1 MKHVKKL
8 LSAVLVL
15 VLALTMVLPV
25 AAEGTNTLTIKSKTS
40 GHTYQAYQVFAGTLD
55 NADKVLSDITW
66 GSAIPEES
74 QADTLAKIKKITAG
88 NPATPL
94 FADCKT
100 AADVAAVLGEH
111 KNDAELVDKFA
122 TVISGC
128 VQGNPATNGDGEPAV
143 NEAGEYVYQISNL
156 DDGYY
161 FVNEAAQKSETGNS
175 YTKFM
180 LQVVGNTEVNAKTD
194 VPTAEK
200 KVNENEKYPDANNPY
215 GNGYN
220 DVADYNIGDKVPF
233 SFYSKVPDMS
243 NFETYKYIFRD
254 EMSTGLTFNNDVV
267 VTIGTTTLTK
277 DTDYTVTPTEKG
289 FKVEI
294 INLKDITAATKDAE
308 IRVDFT
314 ARLNE
319 NAAVGLPGNPNTMT
333 LEYSNNPNDTNE
345 TTTGNPDTVIVFT
358 YEIDVNKVDGKDKTP
373 LDGVQFKLYRKVTG
387 EDGTTVN
394 EYVTVEG
401 GKVTGWATTK
411 EGGTTLTTASG
422 GTFAVSGLDAG
433 TYYLEETQPK
443 EGYNTLA
450 ESVELTIKATTKNGQ
465 DWAGGPTDGATALTA
480 LELKTKIDGKETT
493 TTATKDQ
500 LTGGKVTTTV
510 ENYTGAT
517 LPSTGGIGTT
527 IFYVV
532 GGILVVG
539 AAVLLI
545 AKKRT
550 KM

>member
-1 MKHVKKL
+1 M
-8 LSAVLVL
+8 
-15 VLALTMVLPV
+15 
-25 AAEGTNTLTIKSKTS
+25 E
-40 GHTYQAYQVFAGTLD
+40 
-55 NADKVLSDITW
+55 
-66 GSAIPEES
+66 
-74 QADTLAKIKKITAG
+74 
-88 NPATPL
+88 
-94 FADCKT
+94 
-100 AADVAAVLGEH
+100 
-111 KNDAELVDKFA
+111 
-122 TVISGC
+122 
-128 VQGNPATNGDGEPAV
+128 
-143 NEAGEYVYQISNL
+143 
-156 DDGYY
+156 
-161 FVNEAAQKSETGNS
+161 
-175 YTKFM
+175 
-180 LQVVGNTEVNAKTD
+180 
-194 VPTAEK
+194 
-200 KVNENEKYPDANNPY
+200 
-215 GNGYN
+215 
-220 DVADYNIGDKVPF
+220 
-233 SFYSKVPDMS
+233 
-243 NFETYKYIFRD
+243 
-254 EMSTGLTFNNDVV
+254 
-267 VTIGTTTLTK
+267 
-277 DTDYTVTPTEKG
+277 
-289 FKVEI
+289 
-294 INLKDITAATKDAE
+294 
-308 IRVDFT
+308 
-314 ARLNE
+314 
-319 NAAVGLPGNPNTMT
+319 
-333 LEYSNNPNDTNE
+333 
-345 TTTGNPDTVIVFT
+345 T